1 MVLLLSESPLL
12 VVPSNLLTVPIMT
25 LVTVPTLFLGVG
37 IGMLQMF
44 APQMESIA
52 ALCSFFLGVAGFSL
66 ELIDVLLN
74 ALVSA
79 LPPQSS
85 SIGFN

>member
-1 MVLLLSESPLL
+1 
-12 VVPSNLLTVPIMT
+12 
-25 LVTVPTLFLGVG
+25 
-37 IGMLQMF
+37 MF

-52 ALCSFFLGVAGFSL
+52 ALYSLLLGVADFSL

-74 ALVSA
+74 ALISA

-85 SIGFN
+85 SIGFNNIPTVFVALLGGLMLLAPFAANFRVGAVCAWLP